1 MLLINNLSFFR
12 DENLIFENLNLS
24 LSNGQ
29 ITQLR
34 GKNGSG
40 KTTFLKVILNLLSS
54 KTGEIF
60 WEGQNINKNIFN
72 FYNQITYIADH
83 NTSSRKLSVLD
94 NINFWKG
101 LSSSNLSNDETLLL
115 LETFNL
121 KKYLNTETMY
131 LSSGEVKK
139 LELLRLILEQK
150 KIWVLD
156 EPYNHLDDSSIEILN
171 QTIVDHANN
180 DGIILFASH
189 YNPAVSNLEILEFS

>member
-24 LSNGQ
+24 LGNGQ
-29 ITQLR
+29 ITQIR

-101 LSSSNLSNDETLLL
+101 LSSSNLSDDKSLLL
-115 LETFNL
+115 LETFDL
-121 KKYLNTETMY
+121 KNYLNTETMY
-131 LSSGEVKK
+131 LSSGEIKK
-139 LELLRLILEQK
+139 LELLRIVLEQK

-156 EPYNHLDDSSIEILN
+156 EPYNHLDNSSIEILN
-171 QTIVDHANN
+171 QTFVDHTNN

-189 YNPAVSNLEILEFS
+189 YNPEVNNLEILEFS

>member
-1 MLLINNLSFFR
+1 MLLINNLSFLR
-12 DENLIFENLNLS
+12 DENIIFENLNLS
-24 LSNGQ
+24 LGNGQ

-101 LSSSNLSNDETLLL
+101 LSSSYLSNDETLLL

-150 KIWVLD
+150 KIWILD
-156 EPYNHLDDSSIEILN
+156 EPYNHLDDSSVEILN
-171 QTIVDHANN
+171 QTFVDHTNN

-189 YNPAVSNLEILEFS
+189 YNPAVNNLEILEFS

>member
-12 DENLIFENLNLS
+12 DDNLIFENLNLS
-24 LSNGQ
+24 LGNGQ
-29 ITQLR
+29 ITQIR

-83 NTSSRKLSVLD
+83 NTSSRKLSVSD

-150 KIWVLD
+150 KIWILD

-171 QTIVDHANN
+171 QTFVDHTNN

-189 YNPAVSNLEILEFS
+189 YNPVVNNLEILEFS

>member
-12 DENLIFENLNLS
+12 DEHLIFENLNLS
-24 LSNGQ
+24 LGNGQ
-29 ITQLR
+29 ITQIR

-60 WEGQNINKNIFN
+60 WEGQNINKNIFS

-150 KIWVLD
+150 KIWILD

-171 QTIVDHANN
+171 QTFVDHTNN

-189 YNPAVSNLEILEFS
+189 YNPAVNNLEILEFS

>member
-12 DENLIFENLNLS
+12 DEILIFENLNLS
-24 LSNGQ
+24 LGNGQ

-150 KIWVLD
+150 KIWILD

-171 QTIVDHANN
+171 QTFVDHTNN

-189 YNPAVSNLEILEFS
+189 YNPAVNNLEILELS